1 MRIRVAIMLITVV
14 ALYTAPM
21 FAADTAAGKDLY
33 TKKCAS
39 CHGAAG
45 EGKDSV
51 AKLFKVELKPLTSK
65 EIQSMSDADLKKTI
79 LEGTGKMKPVKDVDA
94 KGAWRPGR
102 THVDARRLRKAAESS
117 KVRARVLR

>member
-1 MRIRVAIMLITVV
+1 MRTLIAMILMAVV
-14 ALYTAPM
+14 VVYATPM
-21 FAADTAAGKDLY
+21 FAADAAAGKDVY

-65 EIQSMSDADLKKTI
+65 EIQSMSDADLKKTV

-94 KGAWRPGR
+94 K
-102 THVDARRLRKAAESS
+102 AADDVVAY
-117 KVRARVLR
+117 VR

>member
-1 MRIRVAIMLITVV
+1 MRTLIAMILMAVV
-14 ALYTAPM
+14 VVYATPM
-21 FAADTAAGKDLY
+21 FAADAAAGRDVY

-65 EIQSMSDADLKKTI
+65 EVQSMSDADLKKTV
-79 LEGTGKMKPVKDVDA
+79 LEGTGKMKPIKDVDA
-94 KGAWRPGR
+94 KAADDVVAYLR
-102 THVDARRLRKAAESS
+102 TLAK
-117 KVRARVLR
+117 K

>member
-94 KGAWRPGR
+94 KGADD
-102 THVDARRLRKAAESS
+102 VIAF
-117 KVRARVLR
+117 VRSLAKK

>member
-14 ALYTAPM
+14 ALHTAPM

-79 LEGTGKMKPVKDVDA
+79 LEVP
-94 KGAWRPGR
+94 
-102 THVDARRLRKAAESS
+102 AR
-117 KVRARVLR
+117 